1 MSPVDVPQPV
11 LGAAL
16 SETAE
21 TRRKRLLHRSRYRGQ
36 LEADLL
42 FGGFAAAH
50 LATMSEDQLGRYEAL
65 LEESDVDLLAWVS
78 GRRPVPARHDHDVLA
93 MLRGFKIQ
101 G

>member
-1 MSPVDVPQPV
+1 M
-11 LGAAL
+11 

-21 TRRKRLLHRSRYRGQ
+21 TRRKRMLHRSRYRGQ

-42 FGGFAAAH
+42 LGSFAAAYIP
-50 LATMSEDQLGRYEAL
+50 TMDEGQLGRFEAL
-65 LEESDVDLLAWVS
+65 LEESDADILAWVA